1 MRRREILAGALA
13 FLPMQLVP
21 GVLAA
26 AQLTPEEIKRRIA
39 EAKAREAEWEA
50 KAVAD
55 FPFER
60 VETHGDRALATWEQL
75 KAAGRGSPVVLG
87 DDKSVAAT
95 IRALQTNLHPMRP
108 NKRTVAEILSAAD
121 GIEHPKDLIN
131 NRQQEQVRARK
142 YLDELLERDPNAR
155 LPQMI
160 VTDANGNRRT
170 LTREEVLAA
179 MKQEPKPPLIG
190 EWPAD
195 VPLSTGPSVAF
206 EVTASKP
213 LDKVHIALIPTDDWT
228 TIPAHLQWGGWNACP
243 HPEFHV
249 AALRSWR
256 DRFGAELVGMRR
268 DTMDLR
274 VARRPQTREA
284 ALELAREQYVY
295 CNDIVD
301 QGPGTLSALAASLL
315 TDPWWFFWWD

>member
-1 MRRREILAGALA
+1 
-13 FLPMQLVP
+13 
-21 GVLAA
+21 
-26 AQLTPEEIKRRIA
+26 
-39 EAKAREAEWEA
+39 
-50 KAVAD
+50 
-55 FPFER
+55 
-60 VETHGDRALATWEQL
+60 
-75 KAAGRGSPVVLG
+75 LG

-95 IRALQTNLHPMRP
+95 IRALQSTVHPMRP

-121 GIEHPKDLIN
+121 GIEHPKDLIS

-160 VTDANGNRRT
+160 VTDASGNRRT

-195 VPLSTGPSVAF
+195 VTLSTGPSVAF
-206 EVTASKP
+206 EVTANKP

-256 DRFGAELVGMRR
+256 DRFGAELVGLRR

-301 QGPGTLSALAASLL
+301 QGVGGLSALAADLMA
-315 TDPWWFFWWD
+315 DPWWFFWWD